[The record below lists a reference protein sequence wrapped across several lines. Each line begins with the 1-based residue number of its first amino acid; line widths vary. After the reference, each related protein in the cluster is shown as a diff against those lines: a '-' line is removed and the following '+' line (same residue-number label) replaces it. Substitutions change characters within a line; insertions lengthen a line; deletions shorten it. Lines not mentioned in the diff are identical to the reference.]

1 MIITDADSTPI
12 LSISFLHILAGDKL
26 SHKIFLILT
35 FKTHY
40 KQKDTLNLLSKD
52 KRRVLSE

>member
-40 KQKDTLNLLSKD
+40 KQKRYFESSLEGQKEGA
-52 KRRVLSE
+52 V